1 MAADGDREPH
11 WHVTFAVH
19 DRDATAAATER
30 LGGAVLTRG
39 DTEWTRDALVR
50 DPQGAVFTVS
60 QFAPPG

>member
-1 MAADGDREPH
+1 
-11 WHVTFAVH
+11 VH
-19 DRDATAAATER
+19 DRDAAAAASER

-60 QFAPPG
+60 QFTPPG